1 MVRSCLLKGVLA
13 LAVST
18 AVSVPFVAAQQGDFK
33 DPSNLY
39 RPRFRYWLP
48 DASASAEIVAK
59 DISSLA
65 DIGAGGIAYL
75 PFYFYGLVYAQL
87 VPVPDGPIE
96 PPTDWS
102 IYGFGDTA
110 FNELFKETLK
120 VIKDQGNGFSIDF
133 ALGPNQGAGVPS
145 EPGTEGLSY
154 EIVPGNATVAAGQ
167 TFSGPVPP
175 PYLSEVLRGGLG
187 FQGQLEQFGQANL
200 TAVFALKV
208 TRQTSRSVLIQGE
221 YEVEIPVFILD
232 EDSYIDLTP
241 NVSTDGQLEWTPT
254 ADGGN
259 STWKL
264 FSYWQ
269 RYTNQRACRGGLNP
283 STVIGN
289 GSWTVDH
296 FSKAGAVKIT
306 DFWDQHILS
315 DSETA
320 ELLRDVAK
328 HSWEDSMEVLAAL
341 YWTPDFISRFEQE
354 MGYSIVKYLPLLYN
368 MENTWGSTLLAY
380 PELYQYGEYTTDN
393 TSVHDLDYHSVLTSG
408 YQDYI
413 DHFEEWSHAR
423 GVEYSNQPAYNLPL
437 EMLRVVPS
445 VDAPEGESLGFVDSV
460 TSYRQITGPAHLSG
474 RNVISSEMG
483 AVSGPAFNLTIPQ
496 FLYHGKAGLAGGINQ
511 QVLHGAPYTGNYPNT
526 TWPGFTTFYYLYS
539 EMWTPN
545 LPTYGS
551 GHLKDTLDWF
561 GRNQWVLQQGVP
573 KMDLAVYYYAA
584 PWIPGGEDPLG
595 GVNGLGA
602 LGYTY
607 DYLSPANLLLPQ
619 ATVRDGVLAA
629 DGPSYKALVFSGQEI
644 ITLEAAQAVLD
655 FSQAGL
661 PIIVVGGA
669 SALPNQTY
677 PSRDVEQLAK
687 ITAQLAQ
694 SPEVHFAAS
703 VNEIPGILSGLS
715 ISPKAGLN
723 CTSNPVYPVVR
734 SDVNSSTEYVF
745 LYNDQYISADC
756 TFSFTSASGSNAVPS
771 VYNAFT
777 GAQEELVEY
786 TTDGSVYT
794 LPVNLAANET
804 TILVFKSGSHTNN
817 TSKPFVTSSSE
828 NIASIRRSNSSD
840 SSVLA
845 TVTASGSASLTFD
858 SGKTTTFGVSLPA
871 SLDLPTWDIEIEDW
885 HAPDDRFDV
894 EAGTAITLHN
904 FTDHALVPWTQLGAG
919 FESVSGVG
927 RYTTRFTV
935 PSLPSSNSSASGSSS
950 QIGALLSLGPVVNT
964 IRASING
971 VQLAPIDPARPVV
984 DISGYVVEGEEHEL
998 QVEVTTTLF
1007 NRIKS
1012 EADRV
1017 QVWGQVASAQQSKYA
1032 TQGPCEYGLLGPVT
1046 LEWVAVAEIDA
1057 STL

>member
-1 MVRSCLLKGVLA
+1 MVRSGLLKGVLT
-13 LAVST
+13 LIVST
-18 AVSVPFVAAQQGDFK
+18 AVSVLFVAAQEGDFK
-33 DPSNLY
+33 DPGNL
-39 RPRFRYWLP
+39 LP
-48 DASASAEIVAK
+48 DASVSAEIVAK

-65 DIGAGGIAYL
+65 GVGAGGIEYL

-87 VPVPDGPIE
+87 IPVPEGPIE

-120 VIKDQGNGFSIDF
+120 AIKDQGNGFNIDF

-145 EPGTEGLSY
+145 EPGTDGLSY
-154 EIVPGNATVAAGQ
+154 EIVPGNATVTAG
-167 TFSGPVPP
+167 FSGPVPP
-175 PYLSEVLRGGLG
+175 PYLPPILQGGLG

-208 TRQTSRSVLIQGE
+208 TGQTTRPVFTYGVGE
-221 YEVEIPVFILD
+221 VAMPVFILD

-241 NVSTDGQLEWTPT
+241 NVSVNGQLEWTPP

-269 RYTNQRACRGGLNP
+269 RYTNQRACRGGLNA

-296 FSKAGAVKIT
+296 FSTAGAVKVT
-306 DFWDQHILS
+306 DFWDQQILS

-320 ELLRDVAK
+320 ELLTEVAK
-328 HSWEDSMEVLAAL
+328 YSWEDSMEILAAL

-354 MGYSIVKYLPLLYN
+354 MGYSIIKYLPLLYN
-368 MENTWGSTLLAY
+368 PKNTWNGGINAY
-380 PELYQYGEYTTDN
+380 PELYQYGKYTTDN
-393 TSVHDLDYHSVLTSG
+393 TSVHDLDYRTVLTSG
-408 YQDYI
+408 YQDYL
-413 DHFEEWSHAR
+413 DHFKEWSHAR
-423 GVEYSNQPAYNLPL
+423 GVEYSTQPSYNLPL
-437 EMLRVVPS
+437 EMLRNIPS
-445 VDAPEGESLGFVDSV
+445 VDAPEGESLGFEDSV
-460 TSYRQITGPAHLSG
+460 TSYRQLAGPAHLAG

-511 QVLHGAPYTGNYPNT
+511 QVLHGAPYSGNYPNT
-526 TWPGFTTFYYLYS
+526 TWPGYTTFYYLYS

-584 PWIPGGEDPLG
+584 PWAPGDEDAFG

-607 DYLSPANLLLPQ
+607 DYLSPQNLLLPQ
-619 ATVRDGVLAA
+619 AIVRDGVLAA
-629 DGPSYKALVFSGQEI
+629 DGPSYKALIFSGQEV

-655 FSQAGL
+655 FAQAGL
-661 PIIVVGGA
+661 PIIVVGDA

-677 PSRDVEQLAK
+677 PSTDVDQLSN
-687 ITAQLAQ
+687 ITAQIAH
-694 SPEVHFAAS
+694 SPSVHFAAS
-703 VNEIPGILSGLS
+703 IGEISGILSGLS

-734 SDVNSSTEYVF
+734 GDVNNSTEYVF
-745 LYNDQYISADC
+745 LYNDQYIPADC
-756 TFSFTSASGSNAVPS
+756 SVSFTSAAGGNAVPF

-804 TILVFKSGSHTNN
+804 TILVFKSGSDTNSTN
-817 TSKPFVTSSSE
+817 KPYVTSSSE
-828 NIASIRRSNSSD
+828 NVAFISRSNSSD
-840 SSVLA
+840 TSVLA
-845 TVTASGSASLTFD
+845 TVTTSGSASITFD
-858 SGKTTTFGVSLPA
+858 SGKTTTFDVSLPA
-871 SLDLPTWDIEIEDW
+871 TLDLPTWDIEIEDW
-885 HAPDDRFDV
+885 HAPEDRFDV

-904 FTDHALVPWTQLGAG
+904 FTDQALVPWTQLGAG

-935 PSLPSSNSSASGSSS
+935 PSLPSSNSSSSGPSSR
-950 QIGALLSLGPVVNT
+950 IGALLSLGPVVNT
-964 IRASING
+964 IRASIDG

-984 DISGYVVEGEEHEL
+984 DISGYVAEGQEHEL

-1012 EADRV
+1012 VADQV
-1017 QVWGQVASAQQSKYA
+1017 QVWGQVASAQQSSYA
-1032 TQGPCEYGLLGPVT
+1032 TQGPYEYGLLGPVT
-1046 LEWVAVAEIDA
+1046 LEWAAIAEID
-1057 STL
+1057 TGGL